1 MIVGRQESKDCSITA
16 LGNKLWINNQ
26 GRMLGIQTR
35 ARWQLLGYGLE

>member
-1 MIVGRQESKDCSITA
+1 MV

-35 ARWQLLGYGLE
+35 ARLQLLGYGLE